1 MFAEC
6 DKHYPSRSG
15 QTSLATAVTNF
26 TKPVTNINF
35 GPSINLLI
43 GNDTNPDKSYDFEFK
58 TYALSIWHWL
68 HLQPS
73 FLKGTHPPA
82 GLTPNNDGGQS
93 RDNGVIPLKG
103 RTLMMMLLAIISQTD
118 CGAKFKTELPR
129 RSRAFASLFDLA
141 GTIAHSLVLIAVRVR
156 FGSRCFSSG
165 YEGRQ

>member
-1 MFAEC
+1 MFAER
-6 DKHYPSRSG
+6 DNHYQSRSG

-35 GPSINLLI
+35 GPSINLMI

-93 RDNGVIPLKG
+93 GEDNGVIPLKG
-103 RTLMMMLLAIISQTD
+103 RSLVMMFAIISQTD

-141 GTIAHSLVLIAVRVR
+141 GTLVLIAARVR